1 MKKLVIKTYLD
12 HAQHA
17 KESEQQGNYEL
28 AAKQWRSAWIAAPTE
43 TQTNWS
49 FARAE
54 YCFKKAIEE
63 GQIKLEKTRQYDF
76 KQFMGK
82 RDA

>member
-1 MKKLVIKTYLD
+1 MKKLAIKTYLG

-17 KESEQQGNYEL
+17 KESERQGNYGL

-54 YCFKKAIEE
+54 YCFKKGIEE
-63 GQIKLEKTRQYDF
+63 GQIKQEKTRQYDF

-82 RDA
+82 RDE

>member
-1 MKKLVIKTYLD
+1 MKKLAIKTYLD

-17 KESEQQGNYEL
+17 KESEQQGNYGL

-43 TQTNWS
+43 TNWS

-76 KQFMGK
+76 KQFMEK
-82 RDA
+82 CDV

>member
-1 MKKLVIKTYLD
+1 MKKLAIKTYLD

-17 KESEQQGNYEL
+17 KESEQQGNYGL
-28 AAKQWRSAWIAAPTE
+28 AAKQWLSAWIAAPTK

-63 GQIKLEKTRQYDF
+63 GQIRLEKTRQYDF

-82 RDA
+82 RDE

>member
-1 MKKLVIKTYLD
+1 MKKLAIKTYLD

-17 KESEQQGNYEL
+17 KESEQQVYYEL

-49 FARAE
+49 FARANIVS
-54 YCFKKAIEE
+54 KKRLR
-63 GQIKLEKTRQYDF
+63 K
-76 KQFMGK
+76 GK
-82 RDA
+82 SN

>member
-1 MKKLVIKTYLD
+1 MKKARFQSYLD
-12 HAQHA
+12 HANPA
-17 KESEQQGNYEL
+17 KESEQQSNYGL

-63 GQIKLEKTRQYDF
+63 GQIKQEKTRQYDF

-82 RDA
+82 RDE